1 MRKICIVAPFIT
13 LPGEPGLNRFWTIAK
28 MLSDTYDVTLV
39 TSRFCHFTK
48 SHRLP
53 IQQIDKVEIVLLD
66 EPGYTK
72 NVSLKRYYS
81 HRQLCRNFKEFLKQT
96 TYFDLFYSA
105 FPLIQTNLD
114 LGEHCQTHRSKLI
127 IDVQDIWPDSITGP
141 VPFLNK
147 SPFKRLLRP
156 LKDKADAA
164 LNYADALVAVSQ
176 TYLDKTNVKHLPA
189 SKTCCVYIGA
199 NSLFFNHD
207 KDKAPFTAIY
217 IGTMAGSY
225 DLKTVVKASA
235 GLKGIEIVFVGD
247 GPDRVK
253 LENFNRNI
261 GGTVT
266 FKNPV
271 PYNELQNILQNAD
284 IAINPIVQTS
294 QGSVTNKLSD
304 YFCAGLPIVSCQNN
318 NEVRQLLNKGGGV
331 HYEPGNADDLAL
343 ALGKVAGDHSKRKE
357 MRAINQKIA
366 KKLFYRPES
375 YKKII
380 KLVDRQL
387 DTK

>member
-48 SHRLP
+48 SQRSSVRR
-53 IQQIDKVEIVLLD
+53 IENVNIVLLD

-105 FPLIQTNLD
+105 FPLMQTNLD

-147 SPFKRLLRP
+147 SPFKWLLRP
-156 LKDKADAA
+156 LKDKAAAA
-164 LNYADALVAVSQ
+164 LNYTDALVAVSH
-176 TYLDKTNVKHLPA
+176 TYLHQANVKHLPA

-199 NSLFFNHD
+199 NSLFFSHD
-207 KDKAPFTAIY
+207 KDKAQFTAIY

-235 GLKGIEIVFVGD
+235 GLKDIEIVFVGD

-253 LENFNRNI
+253 LENFNRSI
-261 GGTVT
+261 GGKVI
-266 FKNPV
+266 FRKPV
-271 PYNELQNILQNAD
+271 PYAELQRIMQMSD
-284 IAINPIVQTS
+284 IAINPIVKTS

-304 YFCAGLPIVSCQNN
+304 YFCAGLPIVSCQSSP
-318 NEVRQLLNKGGGV
+318 EVRKLLNEGGGMC
-331 HYEPGNADDLAL
+331 YEPGNTKDLAL
-343 ALGKVAGDHSKRKE
+343 ALGEVARDHKKRKE
-357 MRAINQKIA
+357 MRTINQKIA

-380 KLVDRQL
+380 ELVDRL
-387 DTK
+387 LETK